1 MADAHR
7 QTVPP
12 TVLGES
18 DLHNRPTVVV
28 EDHPEGLLVR
38 PVPSK

>member
-1 MADAHR
+1 MGDGLR

-12 TVLGES
+12 TVLGDS
-18 DLHNRPTVVV
+18 DVDNRPNVVV
-28 EDHPEGLLVR
+28 EDHPEGLLIR